1 LPKAPPSALAKKRG
15 QWQLA
20 LSLLS
25 GMPIMKV
32 TPDEISYSAAIK
44 ARHLEYFLWP
54 SERKDLQQ
62 QIGFKHSSLAGW
74 C

>member
-1 LPKAPPSALAKKRG
+1 
-15 QWQLA
+15 
-20 LSLLS
+20 
-25 GMPIMKV
+25 MPIMKV